1 MSVLGSINNRKGIS
15 ASLSQTNKPKLIR
28 ITVPGPK
35 GDSGEFSSNAQ
46 LANLQDVSID
56 NVQNNAL
63 LQYNASSGNWEATNE
78 LLGLDINTSE
88 GTVSLDGGE
97 F

>member
-35 GDSGEFSSNAQ
+35 GDAGDAVSISELSELN
-46 LANLQDVSID
+46 DVSID
-56 NVQNNAL
+56 DVQNNAL

-78 LLGLDINTSE
+78 LIGLDIDTSQ
-88 GTVSLDGGE
+88 GTVSLDAGE

>member
-35 GDSGEFSSNAQ
+35 GDAISELSE
-46 LANLQDVSID
+46 LTDVNID
-56 NVQNNAL
+56 NAQNNAL

-78 LLGLDINTSE
+78 LIGLDIDTSE
-88 GTVSLDGGE
+88 GTVSLDAGE

>member
-35 GDSGEFSSNAQ
+35 GDTGDVVSFSELSE
-46 LANLQDVSID
+46 LTDVNID
-56 NVQNNAL
+56 NAQNNAL

-78 LLGLDINTSE
+78 LIGLDINTSE
-88 GTVSLDGGE
+88 GTVSLDAGE